1 MKRVI
6 RSIACTLVASLALVT
21 AATAATAAA
30 ASPVPSAGAASSTTY
45 REGGIGTA
53 ITNFVLSPASLP
65 GVNDW
70 SCRPS
75 AAHPQPVVLEHATFV
90 NLGSNFV
97 KLAPRLLNQGY
108 CVFAENYGLTA
119 SSLSRIGGLGA
130 VTNSVASFG
139 RFVDRVRA
147 ATGSAKVDV
156 VGHSQGGLIAYA
168 YIKSGGASK
177 VDDYISWGGSQ
188 NGTTLSGLASLAS
201 ALGVLGFAETFTA
214 FLQAPGVTDQARGSA
229 FMNRFLADRTVPA
242 GPDYVTIQ
250 TRYDTVVTPY
260 ASQSIPG
267 ARNLVVQSFCP
278 DDRVG
283 HVGLFVDEPTLQLTL
298 NALAGGPSSFRP
310 TCSGY
315 GPAL

>member
-1 MKRVI
+1 MKRLI
-6 RSIACTLVASLALVT
+6 RSITCTVAASLGLAVAAGVT
-21 AATAATAAA
+21 APIAPAD
-30 ASPVPSAGAASSTTY
+30 AASSSTTAY

-53 ITNFVLSPASLP
+53 IANFVVSPASLP

-75 AAHPQPVVLEHATFV
+75 AAHPQPVILEHATFV

-119 SSLSRIGGLGA
+119 TSLGRIGGLGA

-201 ALGVLGFAETFTA
+201 ALGVLGFAETFAA

-229 FMNRFLADRTVPA
+229 FMTRFLADHTVPA

-267 ARNLVVQSFCP
+267 TRNLVVQNYCP
-278 DDRVG
+278 GDRVG
-283 HVGLFVDEPTLQLTL
+283 HVGLFLDEPTLQLTL